1 MTLLRRFDL
10 LFLLL
15 LQALLINALPPI
27 KPDPQS
33 SRPKPITAITKPGF
47 LDKILNAFPPGPPEA
62 HYFYIV
68 PDTDIAIEFSPFGF
82 IPGRNETLVQ
92 DVFYETLHDS
102 LNWRIAARMP
112 EQGYKLQV
120 RDFLISVMPT
130 VGVRELT
137 WGLWTMVL
145 AAMGGYVRAYSGY
158 DFMFEVR
165 LLREQEVE
173 GLAIGTGFAMT
184 RG

>member
-1 MTLLRRFDL
+1 
-10 LFLLL
+10 
-15 LQALLINALPPI
+15 
-27 KPDPQS
+27 
-33 SRPKPITAITKPGF
+33 
-47 LDKILNAFPPGPPEA
+47 
-62 HYFYIV
+62 
-68 PDTDIAIEFSPFGF
+68 
-82 IPGRNETLVQ
+82 
-92 DVFYETLHDS
+92 
-102 LNWRIAARMP
+102 MP